1 MAKILTQEEI
11 DLLMGSASVLR
22 KEQPIADPGPA
33 ATSSVSYDFRR
44 PDRVSKEHIR
54 SLQLLHDRFARN
66 VSGSLS
72 AYLRAVTEVS
82 SLSVEQLT
90 YAEFL
95 MSVPDP
101 TAFYAVSMAP
111 LDGVAAIEIN
121 PAIAFSM
128 VDRMLGGS
136 GHGLHLSR
144 ALTEIE
150 QNVVDGIM
158 KLVLENL
165 TDTWRSVQDVHFKIS
180 GRDTRPQ
187 MLQVAAPNETVLI
200 MVFDVKICDARGI
213 INFCLPASVIE
224 MIGDSFVQNWYR
236 AKREP
241 TPTQRRQLVQTLGRI
256 RLPVTVAMDSSLPAR
271 ELLLLQPGDVLSL
284 GKPASH
290 PVRVRV
296 ADSTKYTGRL
306 MRNGTQAAVMITSG
320 PGRLSE
326 TTGPQGA

>member
-1 MAKILTQEEI
+1 MGKILTQEEI
-11 DLLMGSASVLR
+11 DLLMGSASQLR
-22 KEQPIADPGPA
+22 QEQTTVDSGP
-33 ATSSVSYDFRR
+33 TTNSVSYDFRR

-101 TAFYAVSMAP
+101 TAFYALSLAP
-111 LDGVAAIEIN
+111 LDGLAAIEVN
-121 PAIAFSM
+121 PSVAFAM

-136 GHGLHLSR
+136 GYGLHLSR

-150 QNVVDGIM
+150 QNVVDGIV

-165 TDTWRSVQDVHFKIS
+165 TDTWRTVQDVHFKIS

-213 INFCLPASVIE
+213 INLCLPAAVIE
-224 MIGDSFVQNWYR
+224 ATGDAFVQNWYR

-241 TPTQRRQLVQTLGRI
+241 SAKQRQNLIQTLGRI
-256 RLPVTVAMDSSLPAR
+256 ALPVTAAVDSSLQAR
-271 ELLLLQPGDVLSL
+271 ELLQLKPGDVLSL
-284 GKPASH
+284 GKPASQ

-296 ADSTKYTGRL
+296 GDSTKFTGRL
-306 MRNGTQAAVMITSG
+306 VQQGGNASVTITSG
-320 PGRLSE
+320 PGRFLDA
-326 TTGPQGA
+326 TVQRGA

>member
-1 MAKILTQEEI
+1 MGKILTQEEI
-11 DLLMGSASVLR
+11 DLLMGSASELR
-22 KEQPIADPGPA
+22 KEQPTADPGPA
-33 ATSSVSYDFRR
+33 VTSSVSYDFRR

-111 LDGVAAIEIN
+111 IDGIAAIEIN
-121 PAIAFSM
+121 PAVAFSM

-136 GHGLHLSR
+136 GLGLHLSR

-150 QNVVDGIM
+150 QNVVDGII
-158 KLVLENL
+158 KLILENL
-165 TDTWRSVQDVHFKIS
+165 TDTWRSIQEVHFRIS

-200 MVFDVKICDARGI
+200 MVFDVKICDVRGI

-224 MIGDSFVQNWYR
+224 AIGESFVQNWYR

-241 TPTQRRQLVQTLGRI
+241 TAAQRQQLVRTLGRI
-256 RLPVTVAMDSSLPAR
+256 ALPVTAAMDSSLPAR
-271 ELLLLQPGDVLSL
+271 ELLLLQPGDILSL
-284 GKPASH
+284 GKPVSH

-296 ADSTKYTGRL
+296 GDSTKYTGRL
-306 MRNGTQAAVMITSG
+306 VRHGRHAAVLIATG
-320 PGRLSE
+320 PGRTSDSAE
-326 TTGPQGA
+326 MQGA